1 MADGTNYQ
9 GSHTCTHTH
18 KVFKVIHG
26 VTIPLNIASNMF
38 CANLADAEFRGLN

>member
-9 GSHTCTHTH
+9 GSHTCTH

-26 VTIPLNIASNMF
+26 VTIPLNIAPNIF
-38 CANLADAEFRGLN
+38 CENPADARVHT

>member
-9 GSHTCTHTH
+9 GSHTSTH

-26 VTIPLNIASNMF
+26 VIIQLNIASNIF
-38 CANLADAEFRGLN
+38 CDNLANAIVHT